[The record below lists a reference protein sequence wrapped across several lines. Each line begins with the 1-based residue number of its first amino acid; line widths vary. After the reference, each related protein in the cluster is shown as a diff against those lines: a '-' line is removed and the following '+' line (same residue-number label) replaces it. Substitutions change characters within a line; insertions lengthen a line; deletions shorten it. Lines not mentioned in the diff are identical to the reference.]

1 MTQETVISV
10 IERVCSGKAETTII
24 GANTTESVYC
34 IIRICNAETKFRISD
49 HYAPKHKRGIRTLVY
64 GKSTKKETVERFVVN
79 VIESLRRKGIAMAFE
94 KIKKKDL

>member
-1 MTQETVISV
+1 MTQQAVISI

-24 GANTTESVYC
+24 GATTTSSVYC
-34 IIRICNAETKFRISD
+34 VIRVGNAETKFRISD

-64 GKSTKKETVERFVVN
+64 GTNTKGISVERFVNN

-94 KIKKKDL
+94 KIKRE